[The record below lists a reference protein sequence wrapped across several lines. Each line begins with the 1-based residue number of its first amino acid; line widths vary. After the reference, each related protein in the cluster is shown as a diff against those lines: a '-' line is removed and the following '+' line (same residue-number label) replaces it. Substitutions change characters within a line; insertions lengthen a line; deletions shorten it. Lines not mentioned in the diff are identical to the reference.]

1 MNLLDYIFDVGKVE
15 ELKKYLIRKVRFN
28 IVVNKY
34 KIKQSN
40 GEYVV
45 SFLGAG
51 INTQLVRF
59 ALKYKND
66 RNALKREILKFDKI
80 HPKAKEKII
89 NMIENGADLLYI
101 AKKFNI
107 RLRYYPYVRV
117 KTKKEALK
125 AINLICEIK
134 NNLPNIDL
142 KILKTIMES
151 DEIMEKERGIF

>member
-1 MNLLDYIFDVGKVE
+1 MNLLDYIFDVEKVD
-15 ELKKYLIRKVRFN
+15 ELRKSLIKKVRFN
-28 IVVNKY
+28 IIVNKY

-51 INTQLVRF
+51 INTQLVRL

-107 RLRYYPYVRV
+107 QLRYYPYIRA

-125 AINLICEIK
+125 AVSLVCEIK
-134 NNLPNIDL
+134 ENLANIDL
-142 KILKTIMES
+142 KVLKTIMES